1 MPSFHNPKEGTKTL
15 TENSTALLQR
25 KTPWTKSPLCVTD
38 GETWTKNSGAW
49 VETTGTWPENK
60 SYLCSDQ
67 ASAGSAPLL
76 GVKAPGWM
84 CTNICH
90 FITSSTMLSNFQQS
104 GQTAVIIENRRIK
117 QQWQEEDNRIRRV
130 YKENQR
136 SGKNDK
142 ICRSF
147 QVADF
152 VVALSLF
159 WDCFL

>member
-1 MPSFHNPKEGTKTL
+1 MPSFHNLKEGTKTL

-25 KTPWTKSPLCVTD
+25 KTPWTKSPLRVTD
-38 GETWTKNSGAW
+38 GQTWTKNSGAW

-76 GVKAPGWM
+76 GVKASGWI

-90 FITSSTMLSNFQQS
+90 FITSSTVLGNFQQP
-104 GQTAVIIENRRIK
+104 GQTAVIIENLRIK
-117 QQWQEEDNRIRRV
+117 QQWLEEDNRIRRV

-136 SGKNDK
+136 SRKNDK

-147 QVADF
+147 QVANF

-159 WDCFL
+159 WDCSL

>member
-1 MPSFHNPKEGTKTL
+1 MPSFHNLKEGTKTL

-25 KTPWTKSPLCVTD
+25 KTPWTKRPLRVTD

-76 GVKAPGWM
+76 GVKASGWI

-90 FITSSTMLSNFQQS
+90 FITSSTVLGNFQQP
-104 GQTAVIIENRRIK
+104 GQTAVIIENLRIK
-117 QQWQEEDNRIRRV
+117 QQWLEEDNQIQ
-130 YKENQR
+130 KEEVEECKRKISDLERTTKFVDLSR
-136 SGKNDK
+136 SL
-142 ICRSF
+142 I
-147 QVADF
+147 
-152 VVALSLF
+152 LL
-159 WDCFL
+159 LL

>member
-1 MPSFHNPKEGTKTL
+1 MPSFHNQKEGSKTL

-25 KTPWTKSPLCVTD
+25 KTPWTKRPLRVTD

-67 ASAGSAPLL
+67 ASVGSAPLL

-104 GQTAVIIENRRIK
+104 GQAAVIIENLRIK
-117 QQWQEEDNRIRRV
+117 QQWLEGDNGFKGRKWKSVKGKSAIW
-130 YKENQR
+130 KERQN
-136 SGKNDK
+136 
-142 ICRSF
+142 
-147 QVADF
+147 
-152 VVALSLF
+152 LF
-159 WDCFL
+159 PDH